1 MSSAHALSASARTLL
16 QKVAVWVLSCAGFVA
31 VSRTLVHDLDVR
43 MGLLYAP
50 TPTGNNLLLPASAID
65 PLPLP
70 PPAPV
75 SGIDNLTL
83 PVVGVPSA
91 TLIRSFTSIRSG
103 GRAHHAIDILARRN
117 TPVIAAND
125 GTIVDM
131 STSSLGGTTISQLD
145 PSGRYTFYYAHLQR
159 YAKGL
164 KEGMRVRK
172 GQTIGYVGTTGNA
185 PPETPHLHFAI
196 LKLETPGTWRRGE
209 PIDPYDV
216 LTENRVAVAANSN
229 GIKGQGRT
237 K

>member
-1 MSSAHALSASARTLL
+1 MAASTRALV
-16 QKVAVWVLSCAGFVA
+16 QKTAVWVLSCAAFVA

-43 MGLLYAP
+43 MGLLYTPAP
-50 TPTGNNLLLPASAID
+50 SHAHLLLPASGILPA
-65 PLPLP
+65 PLPGP
-70 PPAPV
+70 PPV
-75 SGIDNLTL
+75 TGIDNLTI
-83 PVVGVPSA
+83 PVVGVRSVYL
-91 TLIRSFTSIRSG
+91 TRSFTSPREG
-103 GRAHHAIDILARRN
+103 GREHRAIDILAKRN
-117 TPVIAAND
+117 TPIIAAND

-131 STSSLGGTTISQLD
+131 STNRFGGTTISQLD
-145 PSGRYTFYYAHLQR
+145 PTGEYTFYYAHLQR

-196 LKLETPGTWRRGE
+196 HRLKTAGIWRGGE

-216 LTENRVAVAANSN
+216 LTENRVAVASNTN
-229 GIKGQGRT
+229 GIKAQGRT